1 MTMVRLIFCNVK
13 NNSNKTD
20 EQETKVIYS
29 VESMSLFDDL
39 RKIPSVDYR
48 RFAMEQKS
56 EGARHIN
63 TVAGNHLAKLFDH
76 HCSSWEMVLN
86 PHPSHHP
93 VPPVVR
99 TDLYQGPE
107 RARHQCPAVSS
118 ANVCSTNKL
127 NSRLCFTIAR
137 LCFTI

>member
-1 MTMVRLIFCNVK
+1 MRFINGNDLFDILQRK
-13 NNSNKTD
+13 NNSNKAD

-39 RKIPSVDYR
+39 RNIPSADYR

-86 PHPSHHP
+86 PHPFHP
-93 VPPVVR
+93 SRTSSGPDRLVPR
-99 TDLYQGPE
+99 T
-107 RARHQCPAVSS
+107 RAS
-118 ANVCSTNKL
+118 
-127 NSRLCFTIAR
+127 
-137 LCFTI
+137 